1 MRGFHLNTWQWIAIV
16 LSVLWAI
23 GASLYTMNSF
33 ERGAKLMS
41 ERMYDDCVVHRSKPR
56 EDCYDM
62 MKQIHRVQM
71 ALGRKQ
77 AAARALLPIPLVWIA
92 IWLANGIVGRIRR
105 GFQPEAKPL
114 D

>member
-16 LSVLWAI
+16 LSLLWAI

-41 ERMYDDCVVHRSKPR
+41 ERMYDDCVVHRR
-56 EDCYDM
+56 GTGEDCYNTM
-62 MKQIHRVQM
+62 RQIHRVQM

-92 IWLANGIVGRIRR
+92 IWLANGIVGRIRHR
-105 GFQPEAKPL
+105 LSARAA
-114 D
+114 

>member
-1 MRGFHLNTWQWIAIV
+1 MRGFRLNGWQRIALV

-33 ERGAKLMS
+33 ESNAKLMS
-41 ERMYDDCVVHRSKPR
+41 ERMYDDCVVHRSGTG
-56 EDCYDM
+56 EDCYNTM
-62 MKQIHRVQM
+62 RQTHRVQM

-92 IWLANGIVGRIRR
+92 IWLVNGIVGWIRR
-105 GFQPEAKPL
+105 GFQPST
-114 D
+114 